1 MSWDDKG
8 RGRRGRPPNSS
19 NDIWDQLAEPRL
31 WLNITGMADSEMD
44 TDSKPEEQAFNL
56 LTPGKKYNLISAIV
70 TPQQINYLKNGS
82 VNIQVKLN
90 ESTELLTQNNI
101 GSFNVKIEKHAF
113 KNRVRGEI
121 QSHIVAL
128 SPTDELEAGLAS
140 QGVIGVRK
148 LEKPKRDSADKVVRD
163 NENKI
168 VFVPNGKAILTFEK
182 ESLPFEVNVFGE
194 IHTVE
199 QHEPDPYQ
207 CKACFD
213 YGHLKKQCK
222 SAVPICGW
230 CSQKVHTKPGER
242 CNNQPKC
249 RHDDQNHPSFSKDC
263 PTYIKEKE
271 INLISELR
279 KISYREARRVLEG
292 RTSSKTNYKKAVTSP
307 ESVPA
312 AADQASLQQLLNTT
326 SAAWE
331 SRFKQLEDLISGSI
345 RQLINIATTT
355 LAKAAGNNIQPSDIS
370 APIQSLITSLPSG
383 NTNSTS
389 DPFKHLGAPLFTE
402 NILPGFLQK
411 ENQYTELTAQ
421 YRHQQNAPAKQ
432 QDRPPDNKKIKTSSD
447 SDPG

>member
-1 MSWDDKG
+1 MSRDSGGWG
-8 RGRRGRPPNSS
+8 SRGRPPN
-19 NDIWDQLAEPRL
+19 DIWEEMAEPRL
-31 WLNITGMADSEMD
+31 WVNITGSDSTGSDMSTD
-44 TDSKPEEQAFNL
+44 TKPEDQEFNK
-56 LTPGKKYNLISAIV
+56 LTPGTKYKLITAV
-70 TPQQINYLKNGS
+70 TKPQTINYIKNGS
-82 VNIQVKLN
+82 VNLQVTLQEANKMLTLKKLG
-90 ESTELLTQNNI
+90 TYQIL
-101 GSFNVKIEKHAF
+101 VEKHAY

-121 QSHIVAL
+121 KSSIVAL
-128 SPTDELEAGLAS
+128 SPTSELEEGLSS
-140 QGVIGVRK
+140 QGVIQVRK
-148 LEKPKRDSADKVVRD
+148 LEKPKRDGADNIVRD
-163 NENKI
+163 QANKI
-168 VFVPNGKAILTFEK
+168 IYVPSGKAILTFEK
-182 ESLPFEVNVFGE
+182 ESLPTEIKLFGE
-194 IHTVE
+194 NHIVE
-199 QHEPDPYQ
+199 QHEPDPFQ
-207 CKACFD
+207 CKSCFD
-213 YGHLKKQCK
+213 YGHLKKHCK

-230 CSQKVHTKPGER
+230 CSQKEHTKPGER

-249 RHDDQNHPSFSKDC
+249 RHDQQNHPNFSKDC

-279 KISYREARRVLEG
+279 KISYRDARRVLEG
-292 RTSSKTNYKKAVTSP
+292 RTSSKTNYKKAVTSS